1 MESLVY
7 LKGLHV
13 IILKRK
19 QRCLTAKATLFAREF
34 RVKMRYLHVFFIDNC
49 SNFEDYLK
57 IHKKED
63 QRANNLSLVRKSTWV
78 TKMFFNL
85 SFLKIPLQFGSQ
97 YDYNELTG
105 EYFAITILLVIFG
118 IVMQSFAISYERF
131 HMDPMK
137 RGLVNQLSTTYM
149 AFSMCYSI
157 TRIIRYFIE
166 WLAPK
171 PLHHFIFNGFRLVGW
186 FAWSGSFG
194 CLITVNEV
202 IFFTYWSKLWLKR
215 VPNYNHDFLA
225 AWLNAANVFMAFYL
239 GGLQVYNST
248 ERAKDEENVPRL
260 RLFLCLGIITVL
272 QVIVYIVHYMID
284 WFKTRNR
291 TSIVP
296 IFLDL
301 EFDLYFFIFHYTVFH
316 GASKM
321 LQELQSSGEM
331 KNLTFVIVFV

>member
-1 MESLVY
+1 
-7 LKGLHV
+7 
-13 IILKRK
+13 
-19 QRCLTAKATLFAREF
+19 
-34 RVKMRYLHVFFIDNC
+34 
-49 SNFEDYLK
+49 
-57 IHKKED
+57 
-63 QRANNLSLVRKSTWV
+63 
-78 TKMFFNL
+78 
-85 SFLKIPLQFGSQ
+85 
-97 YDYNELTG
+97 
-105 EYFAITILLVIFG
+105 
-118 IVMQSFAISYERF
+118 MQSFAIAYERF

-171 PLHHFIFNGFRLVGW
+171 PLHHFIFNSFRLVGW

-239 GGLQVYNST
+239 GGIQAYNSI
-248 ERAKDEENVPRL
+248 EWAKDEENVPRL
-260 RLFLCLGIITVL
+260 RIFLCLSIIMVL
-272 QVIVYIVHYMID
+272 QVHVYIVHYMID
-284 WFKTRNR
+284 WLKTRNR

-296 IFLDL
+296 MVHEQVFSIPIQEEPVVPLSQLLNTMKYNPDL
-301 EFDLYFFIFHYTVFH
+301 LNWKVALGVITIVPPLFYCYFIFKLKY
-316 GASKM
+316 A
-321 LQELQSSGEM
+321 EM
-331 KNLTFVIVFV
+331 KYPPIHFILVIVQCFYVPLIFCSLNPKLRSFILHHFTSR